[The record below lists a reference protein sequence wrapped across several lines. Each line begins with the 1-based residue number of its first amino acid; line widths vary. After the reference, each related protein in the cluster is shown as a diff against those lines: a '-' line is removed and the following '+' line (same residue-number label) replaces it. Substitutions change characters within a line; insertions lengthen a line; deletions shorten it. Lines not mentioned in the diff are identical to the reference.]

1 MNLFKDVSVGKNPPE
16 EINVVVEIPK
26 GSVNKYEIDEETGAI
41 FLDRTLY
48 SAQFF
53 PFNYGFLPQ
62 TRSEDGDSLDIV
74 LLTGPVFS
82 GCVVKARPIG
92 VILMEDEGG
101 IDNKVLAVPVDKLE
115 PRYKE
120 IQDQKDLPDHL
131 KKEIQEFFETYKN
144 LEKDKWVKITGW
156 EGKEKAM
163 EIITKA
169 IEKYKAESK

>member
-1 MNLFKDVSVGKNPPE
+1 MNLFKDVPCGKNPPE

-26 GSVNKYEIDEETGAI
+26 GSVNKYEIDEESGAI

-48 SAQFF
+48 SAQFY
-53 PFNYGFLPQ
+53 PYNYGFIPQ

-82 GCVVKARPIG
+82 GCVVKSRPIG

-101 IDNKVLAVPVDKLE
+101 IDNKVLAVPVEKVD
-115 PRYKE
+115 PRFKE
-120 IQDQKDLPDHL
+120 IQDIKDLSEHQ

-169 IEKYKAESK
+169 IEKYKSE

>member
-1 MNLFKDVSVGKNPPE
+1 MNLFKDVPAGKNIPQ

-53 PFNYGFLPQ
+53 PFNYGFIPQ

-82 GCVVKARPIG
+82 GCVVKSRPIG

-101 IDNKVLAVPVDKLE
+101 TDNKVVCAPVEKIE

-120 IQDQKDLPDHL
+120 VQNIKDLSEHQ
-131 KKEIQEFFETYKN
+131 KKEIQEFFESYKN
-144 LEKDKWVKITGW
+144 LEKDKWVKIIGW

-169 IEKYKAESK
+169 IEKYKAE

>member
-1 MNLFKDVSVGKNPPE
+1 MNLFKDVPCGKNLPN

-48 SAQFF
+48 SSQFF
-53 PFNYGFLPQ
+53 PFNYGFIPQ
-62 TRSEDGDSLDIV
+62 TRSEDGDSLDVI

-92 VILMEDEGG
+92 VILMEDESGT
-101 IDNKVLAVPVDKLE
+101 DNKVLAVPMEKID
-115 PRYKE
+115 PRFKE
-120 IQDQKDLPDHL
+120 ISDQKDLSEHL

-163 EIITKA
+163 EIVGEA
-169 IEKYKAESK
+169 IEKYKSE